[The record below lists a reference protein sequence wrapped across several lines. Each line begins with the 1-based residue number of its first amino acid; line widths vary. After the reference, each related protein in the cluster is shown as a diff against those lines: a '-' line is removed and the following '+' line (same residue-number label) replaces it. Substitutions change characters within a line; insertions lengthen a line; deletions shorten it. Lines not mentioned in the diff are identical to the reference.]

1 MNIAIF
7 LGRLTKDVE
16 IKNTNSGKAVGRFS
30 IAVDRPY
37 KNSDG
42 SHVADFIPCVAWEQ
56 RAGFIAH
63 HFKKGDMICLTGE
76 MQSRSYEAQDGSKRT
91 VLELIVTDVEFCGS
105 NNRGSAQKAPSKPV
119 ETPVDAL
126 EDLPDALDDADL
138 PFEI

>member
-1 MNIAIF
+1 MNKCIF

-16 IKNTNSGKAVGRFS
+16 IITTNSGKAMGRFS

-56 RAGFIAH
+56 KAGFVAH

-76 MQSRSYEAQDGSKRT
+76 MQSRSYETQDGSKRT
-91 VLELIVTDVEFCGS
+91 VLELIVTDVEFCGN
-105 NNRGSAQKAPSKPV
+105 NNRGSMQKAPSKP
-119 ETPVDAL
+119 L
-126 EDLPDALDDADL
+126 EVPEEVSEPLDDADL